1 MHPDQ
6 TPQYPSRPPFVI
18 EHRQVPVKN
27 QGTRFHPEARLFVSE
42 TLRTSGL
49 LASLPDREVR
59 NLFWL
64 LTYLHPNG
72 RLFAPVSLLA
82 RDMSLS
88 ERDVRKQFLALAT
101 IHWQGAPLVRHLNG
115 DTTER
120 FTLGN
125 QILGEETLDTSV
137 LLPLPEPTRSTGHR
151 EAIVQMSRERY
162 GRPRLEV
169 EKIVLEQLG
178 YHPEENSDTP
188 EGEVRRGLRGV
199 GISREQINE
208 LIEEFGIEACLR
220 QVKWLPLRG
229 AKNPSRYVVAAIQE
243 NYSPP
248 RGLRPFEPEPANENE
263 LPMDEDLIPIYEE
276 IIPMSEEIDE
286 GGGNV

>member
-6 TPQYPSRPPFVI
+6 TLRYPSRPPFVI
-18 EHRQVPVKN
+18 EHRQVPVN
-27 QGTRFHPEARLFVSE
+27 DRGTRFHPEARLFVSE

-49 LASLPDREVR
+49 LASLPDREAK
-59 NLFWL
+59 NLLWL

-82 RDMSLS
+82 RDMRIS
-88 ERDVRKQFLALAT
+88 ERDVRKQFLALTT
-101 IHWQGAPLVRHLNG
+101 ISWLDAPLVRHLTQ

-125 QILGEETLDTSV
+125 QVLGEETLDTSV
-137 LLPLPEPTRSTGHR
+137 PLPLPELSRPVGHR
-151 EAIVQMSRERY
+151 EVIVQASRERY

-169 EKIVLEQLG
+169 EKLILEQMG

-188 EGEVRRGLRGV
+188 EGEVRRGLRNV
-199 GISREQINE
+199 SIPREQINE

-220 QVKWLPLRG
+220 QVRWLPLRG
-229 AKNPSRYVVAAIQE
+229 AKNPGRYVVAAIQE

-248 RGLRPFEPEPANENE
+248 RGLRPYEPEATIGEE
-263 LPMDEDLIPIYEE
+263 EDLSALE
-276 IIPMSEEIDE
+276 E
-286 GGGNV
+286 GGGLDV

>member
-6 TPQYPSRPPFVI
+6 TPRPVSRLPFVV
-18 EHRQVPVKN
+18 EHRQVLTN
-27 QGTRFHPEARLFVSE
+27 ERGTRFHPEARLFVSE

-49 LASLPDREVR
+49 LASLPEREAK
-59 NLFWL
+59 NLLWL

-82 RDMSLS
+82 RDMGIS
-88 ERDVRKQFLALAT
+88 ERDARKQFLALT
-101 IHWQGAPLVRHLNG
+101 RIQWQGSPLVRHLSG

-125 QILGEETLDTSV
+125 QVLGEETLDTS
-137 LLPLPEPTRSTGHR
+137 LPIPLPTKSNHSTTGHR
-151 EAIVQMSRERY
+151 ESIVEASRERY

-169 EKIVLEQLG
+169 EKIVLEQMG

-188 EGEVRRGLRGV
+188 EGEVRRGLRSL
-199 GISREQINE
+199 GIARDLIDE
-208 LIEEFGIEACLR
+208 LIEEFGIEACHR
-220 QVKWLPLRG
+220 QVLWMPLRG
-229 AKNPSRYVVAAIQE
+229 AKNPARYVVAAIQE

-248 RGLRPFEPEPANENE
+248 RGLRPYEPEATEE
-263 LPMDEDLIPIYEE
+263 EDR
-276 IIPMSEEIDE
+276 
-286 GGGNV
+286 GGEHD

>member
-6 TPQYPSRPPFVI
+6 TPRPVSRPPFVV
-18 EHRQVPVKN
+18 EHRQVLTN
-27 QGTRFHPEARLFVSE
+27 ERGTRFHPEAQLFISE

-49 LASLPDREVR
+49 LASLPEREAK
-59 NLFWL
+59 NLLWL

-82 RDMSLS
+82 RDMGIS
-88 ERDVRKQFLALAT
+88 ERDARKQFLALT
-101 IHWQGAPLVRHLNG
+101 RIQWQDSPLVRHLSG

-125 QILGEETLDTSV
+125 QVLGEETLDTS
-137 LLPLPEPTRSTGHR
+137 LPIPLPVKSNHGTTGHR
-151 EAIVQMSRERY
+151 ESIVEASRERY

-169 EKIVLEQLG
+169 EKIVLEQMG

-188 EGEVRRGLRGV
+188 EGEVRRGLRSL
-199 GISREQINE
+199 GIPRDQIDE
-208 LIEEFGIEACLR
+208 LIEEFGIEACHR
-220 QVKWLPLRG
+220 QVLWMPLRG
-229 AKNPSRYVVAAIQE
+229 AKNPARYVVAAIQE

-248 RGLRPFEPEPANENE
+248 RGLRPYEPELTEQ
-263 LPMDEDLIPIYEE
+263 EDLGGEDDLLQEE
-276 IIPMSEEIDE
+276 E
-286 GGGNV
+286 GGEHV

>member
-18 EHRQVPVKN
+18 EHRQTPTN
-27 QGTRFHPEARLFVSE
+27 DRGTRFHPEARLFVSE

-49 LASLPDREVR
+49 LAALPEREAK
-59 NLFWL
+59 NLLWL

-82 RDMSLS
+82 RDMGLS
-88 ERDVRKQFLALAT
+88 ERDVRKQFRALT
-101 IHWQGAPLVRHLNG
+101 TVDWQDAPLVRHLTQ

-125 QILGEETLDTSV
+125 QVLGEETLDTSV
-137 LLPLPEPTRSTGHR
+137 PLPLPELTRSTGHR
-151 EAIVQMSRERY
+151 EAIVQVSRERY

-169 EKIVLEQLG
+169 EKLILEQMG

-188 EGEVRRGLRGV
+188 EGEVRRGLRNV
-199 GISREQINE
+199 SIPREQINE

-248 RGLRPFEPEPANENE
+248 RGLRPYEPELTTGEE
-263 LPMDEDLIPIYEE
+263 EDLSALEE
-276 IIPMSEEIDE
+276 EEEE
-286 GGGNV
+286 GSQNV